1 MLPLL
6 KVDRLVRTLF
16 EDNETLIKR
25 GEIRF
30 FSGGKSRIKSMGR
43 FLSKRKALLFPR
55 KSWQNKCSRINN
67 QDLTERLY
75 PT

>member
-6 KVDRLVRTLF
+6 KVDKMVRRLF
-16 EDNETLIKR
+16 EDDETLIKR
-25 GEIRF
+25 REIGF

-43 FLSKRKALLFPR
+43 FLSERKALLLPR

-67 QDLTERLY
+67 QD
-75 PT
+75 